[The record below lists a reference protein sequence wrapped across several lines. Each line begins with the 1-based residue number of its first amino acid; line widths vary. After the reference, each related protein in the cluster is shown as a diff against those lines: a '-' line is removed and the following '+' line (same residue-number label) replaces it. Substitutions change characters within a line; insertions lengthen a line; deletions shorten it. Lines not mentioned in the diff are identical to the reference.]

1 MTKIILQSLPQEN
14 AFDISLPFVVRPAVL
29 ADVLDAVD
37 GGLAGV
43 LLGLL
48 FDPMHLVLVVKGLEG
63 GRVPGHH
70 APRGGLF

>member
-1 MTKIILQSLPQEN
+1 MDLLTGDLR
-14 AFDISLPFVVRPAVL
+14 ALPFVMRPAVL

-48 FDPMHLVLVVKGLEG
+48 LDPVHFVLVVQGLEG